1 MLIVAGKGYVDP
13 EDRAAFLAGFEAA
26 QRRARSEPGCLDY
39 VVAADP
45 VEPGRVNVYERW
57 ESRVHLAAHLA
68 RTARESQPSPVMLSM
83 EITQYEIGSSG
94 PFPA

>member
-1 MLIVAGKGYVDP
+1 M
-13 EDRAAFLAGFEAA
+13 
-26 QRRARSEPGCLDY
+26 
-39 VVAADP
+39 
-45 VEPGRVNVYERW
+45 YERW
-57 ESRVHLAAHLA
+57 ESREHLAAHLA